1 MWFIF
6 LLIHFFSFVL
16 QLFSC
21 KMGIRLPETV
31 KKWHVQARCL
41 SLHLSV
47 SGTKTKCIKAYDMPC
62 IVNKAFNPFRF
73 Q

>member
-21 KMGIRLPETV
+21 KMGIRLPTPSV
-31 KKWHVQARCL
+31 SWHVGKPTCL
-41 SLHLSV
+41 
-47 SGTKTKCIKAYDMPC
+47 IKLEGCQD
-62 IVNKAFNPFRF
+62 
-73 Q
+73 

>member
-21 KMGIRLPETV
+21 KMGIRLPNYVFVWITGKPERRNGME
-31 KKWHVQARCL
+31 KEIPH
-41 SLHLSV
+41 
-47 SGTKTKCIKAYDMPC
+47 
-62 IVNKAFNPFRF
+62 
-73 Q
+73 

>member
-21 KMGIRLPETV
+21 KMGIRLP
-31 KKWHVQARCL
+31 KFPH
-41 SLHLSV
+41 
-47 SGTKTKCIKAYDMPC
+47 
-62 IVNKAFNPFRF
+62 FRPTGKPDYF
-73 Q
+73 TAMADV

>member
-21 KMGIRLPETV
+21 KMGIRLPLPFV
-31 KKWHVQARCL
+31 PWQAGKPACL
-41 SLHLSV
+41 L
-47 SGTKTKCIKAYDMPC
+47 
-62 IVNKAFNPFRF
+62 
-73 Q
+73 

>member
-21 KMGIRLPETV
+21 KMGIRLPSF
-31 KKWHVQARCL
+31 KKVNRASPFINAFFYD
-41 SLHLSV
+41 SL
-47 SGTKTKCIKAYDMPC
+47 GKKCISKYL
-62 IVNKAFNPFRF
+62 VRELL
-73 Q
+73 

>member
-21 KMGIRLPETV
+21 KMGIRLPRNEFRGIRASPN
-31 KKWHVQARCL
+31 KDSFGKCL
-41 SLHLSV
+41 MQE
-47 SGTKTKCIKAYDMPC
+47 A
-62 IVNKAFNPFRF
+62 A
-73 Q
+73 

>member
-21 KMGIRLPETV
+21 KMGIRLPRKIFRGTRASPNENGCG
-31 KKWHVQARCL
+31 KCL
-41 SLHLSV
+41 IPNYEVRDREYSKENAV
-47 SGTKTKCIKAYDMPC
+47 NNITA
-62 IVNKAFNPFRF
+62 IV
-73 Q
+73 